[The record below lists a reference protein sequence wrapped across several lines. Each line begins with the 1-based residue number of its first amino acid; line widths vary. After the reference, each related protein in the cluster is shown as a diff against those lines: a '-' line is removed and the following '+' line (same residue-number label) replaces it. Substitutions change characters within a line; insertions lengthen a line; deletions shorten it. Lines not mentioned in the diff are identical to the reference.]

1 MKQILDTLFI
11 GDLSFYF
18 VGLYVKNLLCAFDGR
33 NYFPSFSDAVL
44 QSLPV
49 SFVNPYAFFRQNCEP
64 LRRNI

>member
-18 VGLYVKNLLCAFDGR
+18 VGLYVKNPLCAFDGR
-33 NYFPSFSDAVL
+33 NCFPSFSDAVL

-49 SFVNPYAFFRQNCEP
+49 LFVHPYAFFRQNCEP
-64 LRRNI
+64 FRRNI